1 MDNPNMP
8 SQMAN
13 PMGAKMGGGQM
24 ESEGGYCIEIYAHP
38 DGTFK
43 VTREDKPEPMEG
55 MEGESQGQPANSL
68 DEALEIARGMAAGP
82 QESPEDAAQRGYSKV
97 KRPEMAK
104 GMNAGALFGE

>member
-1 MDNPNMP
+1 MDDQYANMP
-8 SQMAN
+8 TDPSA
-13 PMGAKMGGGQM
+13 PPEGGD
-24 ESEGGYCIEIYAHP
+24 GGYCIEIYVHP
-38 DGTFK
+38 DGTYK

-68 DEALEIARGMAAGP
+68 DEALEIARGMAEGP
-82 QESPEDAAQRGYSKV
+82 KEEPMAAAQRGYSKV

>member
-1 MDNPNMP
+1 MDDQYANMP
-8 SQMAN
+8 TDPSA
-13 PMGAKMGGGQM
+13 PPEGGD
-24 ESEGGYCIEIYAHP
+24 GGYCIEIYVHP
-38 DGTFK
+38 DGTYK
-43 VTREDKPEPMEG
+43 VTREDKPEPKP
-55 MEGESQGQPANSL
+55 MEGESQGQAANSL

>member
-1 MDNPNMP
+1 MDDQYANMP
-8 SQMAN
+8 ADSTAPPQ
-13 PMGAKMGGGQM
+13 GSEGGG
-24 ESEGGYCIEIYAHP
+24 GGYCIEIYVHP

-43 VTREDKPEPMEG
+43 VTREVKPEPKPMEG
-55 MEGESQGQPANSL
+55 MEGESQGQAANSL
-68 DEALEIARGMAAGP
+68 DEAFEIVCGMVAGP

>member
-1 MDNPNMP
+1 MDDQYANMP
-8 SQMAN
+8 TDPTAPPQGSE
-13 PMGAKMGGGQM
+13 GG
-24 ESEGGYCIEIYAHP
+24 EGGYCIEIYVHP
-38 DGTFK
+38 DGTYK
-43 VTREDKPEPMEG
+43 VTREDKPEPKP

>member
-1 MDNPNMP
+1 MDDQYANMP
-8 SQMAN
+8 TDPSA
-13 PMGAKMGGGQM
+13 PPEGGD
-24 ESEGGYCIEIYAHP
+24 GGYCIEIYVHP
-38 DGTFK
+38 DGTYK
-43 VTREDKPEPMEG
+43 VTREDKPEPKP